1 MLAVGTGTTTTVGV
15 MEIEQFIGELLA
27 EGKRTSALIEEILAR
42 HDRRVR
48 RDQQR
53 RLGDRLGAPYR
64 GRN

>member
-1 MLAVGTGTTTTVGV
+1 